1 MDAYN
6 FYHLVREIPAA
17 TWRAYLASRCVAV
30 PDSFDW
36 SAEEKVFSD
45 ALSAVLKT
53 LPPGLQASLHAE
65 LRHVH
70 ALANPK
76 GMDAIR
82 NAGEDGTVIHEVFA
96 RLRNHAERALWV
108 RVHQPSTFIAAE
120 ALLQFD
126 LGVGKRSWK
135 RHTINVSAPVSRA
148 EADLNA
154 LAGALSEA
162 YSKRRGPKRRC
173 QVDLCD
179 RYLDGGVQV
188 SVYLEE
194 DPNDPV
200 EFVDDGMRRR
210 TTRPAT
216 GLALVYYPASG
227 IVDTV
232 GPGGAKVHQPLITL
246 FARHLLQRNVKP
258 EAVRQPLFDLNRL
271 RYGLNLPED
280 ADFDLA
286 AHGVERI
293 RLRRAR
299 LRSTRAPLCDFWVG
313 VPADPSAP
321 CALSASRS
329 QLGDH
334 DLFRG
339 PYNLVEALISVS
351 FTPSAAGKRG
361 RVLNIDLNQA
371 GISNLRDLDEA
382 DARLAQRLLRAWGV
396 CEPTAVELALVA

>member
-6 FYHLVREIPAA
+6 VYHLVRAIPAA
-17 TWRAYLASRCVAV
+17 TWRAYLAVRDIAV
-30 PDSFDW
+30 PEAFGWDG
-36 SAEEKVFSD
+36 EEKTVARALMAVLD
-45 ALSAVLKT
+45 AL
-53 LPPGLQASLHAE
+53 PRDLQASLHAE

-82 NAGEDGTVIHEVFA
+82 NAGGDDTVIRETFA

-108 RVHQPSTFIAAE
+108 LVNAPSTFLAAE

-162 YSKRRGPKRRC
+162 YSKSRGPKRRC

-179 RYLDGGVQV
+179 RHLDGGVQV

-232 GPGGAKVHQPLITL
+232 GAGGAKVHQPLVTL
-246 FARHLLQRNVKP
+246 FARHLLQRDVKP
-258 EAVRQPLFDLNRL
+258 EAVRQPLFYLNRL
-271 RYGLNLPED
+271 RYGLDLPED
-280 ADFDLA
+280 SDIDLA
-286 AHGVERI
+286 AHGIDRI

-299 LRSTRAPLCDFWVG
+299 LRSTRAPLCDFCCLVDTLDT
-313 VPADPSAP
+313 VADRAYRAP
-321 CALSASRS
+321 HATARA
-329 QLGDH
+329 DIH
-334 DLFRG
+334 W
-339 PYNLVEALISVS
+339 
-351 FTPSAAGKRG
+351 
-361 RVLNIDLNQA
+361 
-371 GISNLRDLDEA
+371 RD
-382 DARLAQRLLRAWGV
+382 RR
-396 CEPTAVELALVA
+396 